1 MVTGSKKIL
10 LQSKE
15 TEERD
20 ECVSHV
26 ELGNFD
32 MTLNFHIA
40 TTMVVCCW
48 GRRPNANKKTK
59 TKKKNPIL
67 IQKHKFKMLM

>member
-1 MVTGSKKIL
+1 MISSMVTGSKKIL

-32 MTLNFHIA
+32 MQ
-40 TTMVVCCW
+40 
-48 GRRPNANKKTK
+48 GNKK
-59 TKKKNPIL
+59 I
-67 IQKHKFKMLM
+67 